1 MNKMIL
7 IKFLLLFQCLYMQA
21 QDAEWN
27 TSSSKDGK
35 VEVKYRFSYQM
46 ESNDREILIIED
58 ITTMRDILDFNKCI
72 SLMKNVS
79 RHKEFNGDFITK
91 KVRDVSDS
99 AFIIYYYSKNPW
111 PIANSD
117 CVSKMTYRIDS
128 TEKMAEFILTAAPN
142 EYPMDHVSRMTYFD
156 VSYLFKDL
164 GDGIVEIIVKGKT
177 SPPVKVPFWLI
188 KSAFPFAPAK
198 ALRKFAKLTKNQ

>member
-7 IKFLLLFQCLYMQA
+7 IKLLLLFQCLYMQA

-27 TSSSKDGK
+27 TSSSKDRK

-46 ESNDREILIIED
+46 DSNDREILIIED

-91 KVRDVSDS
+91 KVRDISDS
-99 AFIIYYYSKNPW
+99 ACIVYYYSKNPW

-117 CVSKMTYRIDS
+117 CVAKMTYWIDS

-142 EYPMDHVSRMTYFD
+142 EYLMGDVSRMAHFNVT
-156 VSYLFKDL
+156 YLFKEV
-164 GDGIVEIIVKGKT
+164 GNGTVEIIVKGKT

-188 KSAFPFAPAK
+188 KSAFPGAPTK
-198 ALRKFAKLTKNQ
+198 ALRKFAKLSKIQ